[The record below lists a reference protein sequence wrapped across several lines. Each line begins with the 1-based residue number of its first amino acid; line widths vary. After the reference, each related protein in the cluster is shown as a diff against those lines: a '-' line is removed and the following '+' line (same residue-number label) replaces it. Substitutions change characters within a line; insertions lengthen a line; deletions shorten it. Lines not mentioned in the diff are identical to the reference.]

1 MSYGTDAPMGF
12 QEETPLLSHTSNS
25 SNVNYTIVSGYATA
39 IFNGDPVAR
48 LTGTAVANTGI
59 TTTGANIQRA
69 TAGTGNAV
77 CGVFQGVTFSDS
89 LGNTQYLPY
98 WPAATTLLTNTSAS
112 AHVIDDP
119 FAEFNVQ
126 VSTSDTNVHLATLN
140 FADLGKNA
148 NFRFGTAGNTR
159 TGFSGATIDMA
170 TVAAGA
176 TIQCNLLR
184 LTGGFGS
191 TVIGAPGTATSQQN
205 AFGTLYNNVVVT
217 FNNHSQKGGTG
228 TVGV

>member
-1 MSYGTDAPMGF
+1 MGF

-25 SNVNYTIVSGYATA
+25 SNVNYTIVSGYATS
-39 IFNGDPVAR
+39 IFSGDPVAR
-48 LTGTAVANTGI
+48 VTGTGVANTGI
-59 TTTGANIQRA
+59 TTTGANIARA

-77 CGVFQGVTFSDS
+77 CGVFQGVTFTDS
-89 LGNTQYLPY
+89 LGNSQYLPY
-98 WPAATTLLTNTSAS
+98 WPASTVTLANTSAS

-119 FAEFNVQ
+119 FAEFNIQ
-126 VSTSDTNVHLATLN
+126 VDTSNAVTHTATVN

-148 NFRFGTAGNTR
+148 NFLLGTGNTR
-159 TGFSGATIDMA
+159 TGISGAYIDMA
-170 TVAAGA
+170 TIGTGA

-191 TVIGAPGTATSQQN
+191 TVVGAAGTATSQQN

-228 TVGV
+228 TAGV

>member
-1 MSYGTDAPMGF
+1 MSYGQNAPMGF

-25 SNVNYTIVSGYATA
+25 SNVNYTIVTGYATS

-48 LTGTAVANTGI
+48 LTGTGVANTGI
-59 TTTGANIQRA
+59 TTTGPNIARA

-77 CGVFQGVTFSDS
+77 CGVFQGVVFTDT
-89 LGNTQYLPY
+89 LGNTQYMPY
-98 WPAATTLLTNTSAS
+98 WPASTALLANTSAS

-119 FAEFNVQ
+119 FAEFNIQ
-126 VSTSDTNVHLATLN
+126 VDTSNAGTHTATVD

-148 NFRFGTAGNTR
+148 NFRYGVAGNTR

-170 TVAAGA
+170 TIGTGA

-184 LTGGFGS
+184 LTAGFGS
-191 TVIGAPGTATSQQN
+191 TVVGAAGTATGQQN
-205 AFGTLYNNVVVT
+205 AFGVLYNNVVVT